1 MNHINIFSFK
11 LINILVR
18 VYWLIRVYFS
28 SRVTSNYK
36 SNTLKKREFER
47 QSMNSILD
55 SISQPKE
62 IQNLNLKELI
72 QLAKECRHRIIEVTS
87 QQGGHLA
94 SSLGTV
100 EITVALLKNFDFS
113 IDRIVWDVGHQAYPY
128 KILTDRNKHF
138 DSLGKAGGIKKFL
151 SRDESSYDHFGAG
164 HASTSISAALGMA
177 IGRDLQQKKHRVI
190 AIIGDG
196 AMTGGLAFE
205 ALNHNGSLDKNVLVI
220 YNDNG
225 ISIDPNVGA
234 ISKLLTRFAS
244 SRFYNRFREETLEFA
259 EKAPFSEQLGLKT
272 TLQKLHDSAKSFFSP
287 PSMLFEQLGWR
298 YFGTVDGHKLPD
310 LLNLIDHVKN
320 LDGPIVIHAI
330 TQKGKGYAFAEEDSY
345 KYHGVT
351 PFEPVDGKFIKKEP
365 TGNAKSFSEVF
376 GDKLDELMA
385 RDQKLV
391 VLSAAMLSGT
401 GIVKLQPKYPDR
413 VLDVG
418 IAEGHAVT
426 CSAGLA
432 VAGNK
437 PFVAIYSTFLQRAL
451 DHIIHDIAIQK
462 LPVCFMIDRAG
473 LVGADGPTHH
483 GLYDLTYLRMIPNMT
498 IMVPRNGAELR
509 GMMEFACNYE
519 KGPLAIRYPK
529 ASTAE
534 VDENKSPQL
543 EFGKAY
549 ILRKGEDVALF
560 AVGLMVDT
568 AEDVADLLQAKGY
581 STAVINAR
589 FVKPLDEKMIVNF
602 GNKVK
607 LLVSMEENT
616 RHGGFGSGVL
626 ETLSENGIRVPTLLI
641 GAPDRF
647 IEQASQEEQRKAAN
661 LNAEQIFMR
670 ILERIHLPAE
680 KIGNKRTG
688 LQKIHA

>member
-1 MNHINIFSFK
+1 
-11 LINILVR
+11 
-18 VYWLIRVYFS
+18 
-28 SRVTSNYK
+28 
-36 SNTLKKREFER
+36 
-47 QSMNSILD
+47 MNSILD

-190 AIIGDG
+190 AVIGDG

-205 ALNHNGSLDKNVLVI
+205 ALNHNGSLDKNVLLI

-259 EKAPFSEQLGLKT
+259 DKAPFSEQLGLKT

>member
-1 MNHINIFSFK
+1 M
-11 LINILVR
+11 
-18 VYWLIRVYFS
+18 
-28 SRVTSNYK
+28 
-36 SNTLKKREFER
+36 KKREFER

-462 LPVCFMIDRAG
+462 LPVRFMIDRAG

-626 ETLSENGIRVPTLLI
+626 ETLSENRIRVPTLLI

>member
-1 MNHINIFSFK
+1 MK
-11 LINILVR
+11 
-18 VYWLIRVYFS
+18 
-28 SRVTSNYK
+28 
-36 SNTLKKREFER
+36 
-47 QSMNSILD
+47 SILA

-62 IQNLNLKELI
+62 IQNLNLKELT
-72 QLAKECRHRIIEVTS
+72 QLAAECRQRIIEVTS
-87 QQGGHLA
+87 QRGGHLA

-113 IDRIVWDVGHQAYPY
+113 LDRIVWDVGHQAYPY

-534 VDENKSPQL
+534 IDENKSPQL

>member
-1 MNHINIFSFK
+1 
-11 LINILVR
+11 
-18 VYWLIRVYFS
+18 
-28 SRVTSNYK
+28 
-36 SNTLKKREFER
+36 
-47 QSMNSILD
+47 MNSILD

-205 ALNHNGSLDKNVLVI
+205 ALNHNGSLDKNVLLI

-259 EKAPFSEQLGLKT
+259 DKAPFSEQLGLKT

-534 VDENKSPQL
+534 IDENKSPQL

-616 RHGGFGSGVL
+616 RHGGFGCGVL

>member
-1 MNHINIFSFK
+1 MK
-11 LINILVR
+11 
-18 VYWLIRVYFS
+18 
-28 SRVTSNYK
+28 
-36 SNTLKKREFER
+36 
-47 QSMNSILD
+47 SILA

-62 IQNLNLKELI
+62 IQNLNLKELT
-72 QLAKECRHRIIEVTS
+72 QLAAECRQRIIEVTS
-87 QQGGHLA
+87 QRGGHLA

-113 IDRIVWDVGHQAYPY
+113 LDRIVWDVGHQAYPY
-128 KILTDRNKHF
+128 KILTDRNENF
-138 DSLGKAGGIKKFL
+138 DSLGKTGGIKKFL

-190 AIIGDG
+190 AVIGDG

-205 ALNHNGSLDKNVLVI
+205 ALNHNGSLDKNMLVI

-244 SRFYNRFREETLEFA
+244 SRFYNSFREETLEFA
-259 EKAPFSEQLGLKT
+259 EKAPFSERLGLKA

-298 YFGTVDGHKLPD
+298 YFGTVDGHNLPD
-310 LLNLIDHVKN
+310 LLDLIDHVKD

-330 TQKGKGYAFAEEDSY
+330 TQKGKGYAFAEEDSH

-351 PFEPVDGKFIKKEP
+351 PFEPVDGKFIKNKS
-365 TGNAKSFSEVF
+365 TGTTISFSQAF
-376 GDKLDELMA
+376 GDKLGELME
-385 RDQKLV
+385 RDEKVV
-391 VLSAAMLSGT
+391 VLTAAMLSGT

-432 VAGNK
+432 TTGNK

-451 DHIIHDIAIQK
+451 DHIIHDVAIQK
-462 LPVCFMIDRAG
+462 LPVRFMLDRAG
-473 LVGADGPTHH
+473 FVGADGPTHH

-509 GMMEFACNYE
+509 GMMELACNYE
-519 KGPLAIRYPK
+519 NGPLAIRYPRGN
-529 ASTAE
+529 TAE
-534 VDENKSPQL
+534 LDENKSPQI
-543 EFGKAY
+543 EFGKAHV
-549 ILRKGEDVALF
+549 LRKGQDVALF
-560 AVGLMVDT
+560 AVGVMVDT
-568 AEDVADLLQAKGY
+568 AEEVADVLEAKGF
-581 STAVINAR
+581 SAAVINAR
-589 FVKPLDEKMIVNF
+589 FVKPLDEKVIVQF
-602 GNKVK
+602 GGKVK
-607 LLVSMEENT
+607 LLVSLEENT
-616 RHGGFGSGVL
+616 IHGGFGSGVL
-626 ETLSENGIRVPTLLI
+626 ESLSEKGMCVPTLQI
-641 GAPDRF
+641 GVPDRF
-647 IEQASQEEQRKAAN
+647 IAQGSPEEQRQATE
-661 LNAEQIFMR
+661 LSPEQISTR
-670 ILERIHLPAE
+670 ILERLPVTE
-680 KIGNKRTG
+680 KEINKKRND
-688 LQKIHA
+688 LQKVSA

>member
-1 MNHINIFSFK
+1 
-11 LINILVR
+11 
-18 VYWLIRVYFS
+18 
-28 SRVTSNYK
+28 
-36 SNTLKKREFER
+36 
-47 QSMNSILD
+47 MNSILD

-259 EKAPFSEQLGLKT
+259 DKAPFSEQLGLKT

-529 ASTAE
+529 AYTAE
-534 VDENKSPQL
+534 IDENKSPQL

>member
-1 MNHINIFSFK
+1 MK
-11 LINILVR
+11 
-18 VYWLIRVYFS
+18 
-28 SRVTSNYK
+28 
-36 SNTLKKREFER
+36 
-47 QSMNSILD
+47 SILA

-62 IQNLNLKELI
+62 IQNLNLKELT
-72 QLAKECRHRIIEVTS
+72 QLAAECRQRIIEVTS
-87 QQGGHLA
+87 QRGGHLA

-113 IDRIVWDVGHQAYPY
+113 LDRIVWDVGHQAYPY
-128 KILTDRNKHF
+128 KILTDRNENF
-138 DSLGKAGGIKKFL
+138 DSLGKTGGIKKFL

-190 AIIGDG
+190 AVIGDG

-205 ALNHNGSLDKNVLVI
+205 ALNHNGSLDKNMLVI

-244 SRFYNRFREETLEFA
+244 SRFYNSFREETLEFA
-259 EKAPFSEQLGLKT
+259 DKAPFSERLGLKT

-298 YFGTVDGHKLPD
+298 YFGTVDGHNLPD
-310 LLNLIDHVKN
+310 LLDLIDHVKD

-330 TQKGKGYAFAEEDSY
+330 TQKGKGYAFAEEDSH

-351 PFEPVDGKFIKKEP
+351 PFEPVDGKFIKNKS
-365 TGNAKSFSEVF
+365 TGTAISFSQAF
-376 GDKLDELMA
+376 GDKLGELME
-385 RDQKLV
+385 RDEKVV
-391 VLSAAMLSGT
+391 VLTAAMLSGT

-432 VAGNK
+432 TTGNK

-451 DHIIHDIAIQK
+451 DHIIHDVAIQK
-462 LPVCFMIDRAG
+462 LPVRFMLDRAG
-473 LVGADGPTHH
+473 FVGADGPTHH

-509 GMMEFACNYE
+509 GMMELACNYE
-519 KGPLAIRYPK
+519 NGPLAIRYPRGN
-529 ASTAE
+529 TAE
-534 VDENKSPQL
+534 LDENKSPQI
-543 EFGKAY
+543 EFGKAH
-549 ILRKGEDVALF
+549 ILRKGQDVALF
-560 AVGLMVDT
+560 AVGVMVDT
-568 AEDVADLLQAKGY
+568 AEEVADVLEAKGF
-581 STAVINAR
+581 SAAVINAR
-589 FVKPLDEKMIVNF
+589 FVKPLDEKVIFQF
-602 GNKVK
+602 GGKVK
-607 LLVSMEENT
+607 LLVSLEENT
-616 RHGGFGSGVL
+616 IHGGFGSGVL
-626 ETLSENGIRVPTLLI
+626 ESLSEKGMCVPTLQI
-641 GAPDRF
+641 GVPDRF
-647 IEQASQEEQRKAAN
+647 IAQGSPEEQRQATE
-661 LNAEQIFMR
+661 LSPEQISTR
-670 ILERIHLPAE
+670 ILERLPVTE
-680 KIGNKRTG
+680 KEINKKRND
-688 LQKIHA
+688 LQKVSA

>member
-1 MNHINIFSFK
+1 
-11 LINILVR
+11 
-18 VYWLIRVYFS
+18 
-28 SRVTSNYK
+28 
-36 SNTLKKREFER
+36 
-47 QSMNSILD
+47 MNSILD

-190 AIIGDG
+190 AVIGDG

-259 EKAPFSEQLGLKT
+259 DKAPFSEQLGLKT

-534 VDENKSPQL
+534 IDENKSPQL

>member
-1 MNHINIFSFK
+1 
-11 LINILVR
+11 
-18 VYWLIRVYFS
+18 
-28 SRVTSNYK
+28 
-36 SNTLKKREFER
+36 
-47 QSMNSILD
+47 MNSILD

-259 EKAPFSEQLGLKT
+259 DKAPFSEQLGLKT

-529 ASTAE
+529 AYTAE
-534 VDENKSPQL
+534 IDENKSPQL

-568 AEDVADLLQAKGY
+568 AEDVADLLHAKGY

>member
-1 MNHINIFSFK
+1 M
-11 LINILVR
+11 
-18 VYWLIRVYFS
+18 
-28 SRVTSNYK
+28 
-36 SNTLKKREFER
+36 KKREFER

-205 ALNHNGSLDKNVLVI
+205 ALNHNGSLDKNVLLI

-647 IEQASQEEQRKAAN
+647 IEQASQEEQKKAAN

>member
-1 MNHINIFSFK
+1 MK
-11 LINILVR
+11 
-18 VYWLIRVYFS
+18 
-28 SRVTSNYK
+28 
-36 SNTLKKREFER
+36 
-47 QSMNSILD
+47 SILA

-62 IQNLNLKELI
+62 IQNLNLKELT
-72 QLAKECRHRIIEVTS
+72 QLAAECRQRIIEVTS
-87 QQGGHLA
+87 QRGGHLA

-113 IDRIVWDVGHQAYPY
+113 LDRIVWDVGHQAYPY
-128 KILTDRNKHF
+128 KILTDRNENF
-138 DSLGKAGGIKKFL
+138 DSLGKTGGIKKFL

-190 AIIGDG
+190 AVIGDG

-205 ALNHNGSLDKNVLVI
+205 ALNHNGSLDKNMLVI

-244 SRFYNRFREETLEFA
+244 SRFYNSFREETLEFA
-259 EKAPFSEQLGLKT
+259 DKAPFSERLGLKT

-298 YFGTVDGHKLPD
+298 YFGTVDGHNLPD
-310 LLNLIDHVKN
+310 LLDLIDHVKD

-330 TQKGKGYAFAEEDSY
+330 TQKGKGYAFAEEDSH

-351 PFEPVDGKFIKKEP
+351 PFEPVDGKFIKNKS
-365 TGNAKSFSEVF
+365 TGTTISFSQAF
-376 GDKLDELMA
+376 GDKLGELME
-385 RDQKLV
+385 RDEKVV
-391 VLSAAMLSGT
+391 VLTAAMLSGT

-432 VAGNK
+432 TTGNK

-451 DHIIHDIAIQK
+451 DHIIHDVAIQK
-462 LPVCFMIDRAG
+462 LPVRFMLDRAG
-473 LVGADGPTHH
+473 FVGADGPTHH

-509 GMMEFACNYE
+509 GMMELACNYE
-519 KGPLAIRYPK
+519 NGPLAIRYPRGN
-529 ASTAE
+529 TVE
-534 VDENKSPQL
+534 LDENKSPQI
-543 EFGKAY
+543 EFGKAHV
-549 ILRKGEDVALF
+549 LRKGQDVALF
-560 AVGLMVDT
+560 AVGVMVDT
-568 AEDVADLLQAKGY
+568 AEEVADVLEAKGF

-589 FVKPLDEKMIVNF
+589 FVKPLDEKVIVQF
-602 GNKVK
+602 GGKVK
-607 LLVSMEENT
+607 LLVSLEENT
-616 RHGGFGSGVL
+616 IHGGFGSGVL
-626 ETLSENGIRVPTLLI
+626 ESLSEKGMCVPTLQI
-641 GAPDRF
+641 GVPDRF
-647 IEQASQEEQRKAAN
+647 IAQGSPEEQRQATE
-661 LNAEQIFMR
+661 LSPEQISTR
-670 ILERIHLPAE
+670 ILERLPVTE
-680 KIGNKRTG
+680 KEINKKRTD
-688 LQKIHA
+688 LQKVSA